1 MKHLDILKRN
11 IKKFAVGATV
21 FAALVVP
28 ALKCYGVTPEE
39 MDRARA
45 IAACVYIRYVDDGS
59 GYLDGFKPKSMGDVR
74 EKVKGHEK
82 DEKILQEFMGAP
94 VANDFDQWDKEKFV
108 NYWSGEFFSNSGL
121 SDRNSSMRNDRIR
134 GRLNTMDV
142 TAPAPKEEERQDPQQ
157 PEQVQQ
163 KPQQPVEP
171 SDVTNVPIA
180 TGDSAMVQNPSQQD
194 SEADKGSGTNWTL
207 IILLVVLLAVVI
219 ALVAYG
225 VKVMKGG
232 NPQNNND
239 NQPTPQP
246 QPRQPEPQQ
255 TYAAQSATVYPA
267 QDSANEML
275 RRQLAESRRNESSV
289 REHNKILSDRV
300 RSLEDEVSLLR
311 REIEELRE
319 QANRTQILEPA
330 DTVTV
335 VEEPIVVPEPLPR
348 QPLVEP
354 ERIVEE
360 QPRQRIYLGRANRQR
375 IFLRADRQ
383 FVPGKSIYRLT
394 TGNELT
400 GSFVVDS
407 NPSIVAWVSL
417 DPMTALAGACEVPT
431 FAVPGGIKRIVTD
444 SPGTAIFED
453 GCWKVLRPAAVHLE

>member
-11 IKKFAVGATV
+11 IKKLAVGATV
-21 FAALVVP
+21 LAVLVIP
-28 ALKCYGVTPEE
+28 TLKSYGVTQEE
-39 MDRARA
+39 MEHARA
-45 IAACVYIRYVDDGS
+45 VAACVYIRYVDDGS
-59 GYLDGFKPKSMGDVR
+59 GYLDGFRPKSMADVR

-82 DEKILQEFMGAP
+82 DESLLQEFMGAP

-108 NYWSGEFFSNSGL
+108 NYWSGEFFRNSGL

-134 GRLNTMDV
+134 ARVSTMDV
-142 TAPAPKEEERQDPQQ
+142 TAPAPKEEEREEIPQAEQPQQ
-157 PEQVQQ
+157 P
-163 KPQQPVEP
+163 QQPAEP

-180 TGDSAMVQNPSQQD
+180 TGDSAMVQSDSRQD
-194 SEADKGSGTNWTL
+194 SESAKTGGTNWTL

-232 NPQNNND
+232 NPQNNGD
-239 NQPTPQP
+239 SQPSPQP
-246 QPRQPEPQQ
+246 QPRQPESQQ
-255 TYAAQSATVYPA
+255 AYAAQNATVYPA
-267 QDSANEML
+267 QDSVNEML

-300 RSLEDEVSLLR
+300 RSLEGEVSLLR
-311 REIEELRE
+311 REMEELRE
-319 QANRTQILEPA
+319 QANSTQILEPA

-335 VEEPIVVPEPLPR
+335 VEEPVVVPEPLPR

-431 FAVPGGIKRIVTD
+431 FAVPGGLKRIVTD

>member
-11 IKKFAVGATV
+11 IKTLAAGSILLV
-21 FAALVVP
+21 ALVIP

-39 MDRARA
+39 MERARA
-45 IAACVYIRYVDDGS
+45 VAACVYIRYVDDGS
-59 GYLDGFKPKSMGDVR
+59 GYLDGFKPKNMGDVR

-82 DEKILQEFMGAP
+82 DESLLQEFMGAP

-108 NYWSGEFFSNSGL
+108 NYWSGEFFKNSGL

-142 TAPAPKEEERQDPQQ
+142 TAPAPKEEERREPQQ
-157 PEQVQQ
+157 PEQGQQ
-163 KPQQPVEP
+163 PQQPAEP

-180 TGDSAMVQNPSQQD
+180 TGDSAMVQNDTQQD
-194 SEADKGSGTNWTL
+194 SVTDKGSGTNWTL

-246 QPRQPEPQQ
+246 RRPESQQ
-255 TYAAQSATVYPA
+255 AYAEQNATVYPA

-289 REHNKILSDRV
+289 VEHNKILSDRV
-300 RSLEDEVSLLR
+300 RSLEGEVTLLR
-311 REIEELRE
+311 REVEELRE
-319 QANRTQILEPA
+319 QANRTQILEPTE
-330 DTVTV
+330 TVSV
-335 VEEPIVVPEPLPR
+335 VEEQVVEPEPLPR
-348 QPLVEP
+348 QPFAEP
-354 ERIVEE
+354 ERVPEE

-383 FVPGKSIYRLT
+383 FVPGKSIYCLT

-431 FAVPGGIKRIVTD
+431 FAVSGGIKRIVTD

>member
-1 MKHLDILKRN
+1 MKHLDILKIN

-21 FAALVVP
+21 LAALVVP

-142 TAPAPKEEERQDPQQ
+142 TAPSPKEEERQEPQQ
-157 PEQVQQ
+157 PEQVQR
-163 KPQQPVEP
+163 PQQPAEP

-180 TGDSAMVQNPSQQD
+180 TGDSAMVQNDRQQD
-194 SEADKGSGTNWTL
+194 SETDKGNGTNWTL

-225 VKVMKGG
+225 LKVMKGG
-232 NPQNNND
+232 NSQNYND
-239 NQPTPQP
+239 NQGAP
-246 QPRQPEPQQ
+246 QPRQPGPQQ
-255 TYAAQSATVYPA
+255 AYAAQSATVYPA
-267 QDSANEML
+267 QESANEIL
-275 RRQLAESRRNESSV
+275 RRQLAESRRNENSV
-289 REHNKILSDRV
+289 IEHNKILSDRV
-300 RSLEDEVSLLR
+300 RSLEGEVSLLR
-311 REIEELRE
+311 REVEELRE
-319 QANRTQILEPA
+319 QGNRTQILEPA
-330 DTVTV
+330 ETVTV
-335 VEEPIVVPEPLPR
+335 VEEQVVEPEPLPR
-348 QPLVEP
+348 QPLVESGGIP
-354 ERIVEE
+354 EE

-400 GSFVVDS
+400 GSFVVDG

-431 FAVPGGIKRIVTD
+431 FAVAGGIKRIVTD

>member
-28 ALKCYGVTPEE
+28 ALKCYGVTPDE
-39 MDRARA
+39 MERARA
-45 IAACVYIRYVDDGS
+45 VAACVYIRYVDDGS

-82 DEKILQEFMGAP
+82 DESLLQEFMGAP

-108 NYWSGEFFSNSGL
+108 NYWSGEFFKNSGL

-134 GRLNTMDV
+134 ARVSTMDV
-142 TAPAPKEEERQDPQQ
+142 TAPAPKEEERQKPQQ

-163 KPQQPVEP
+163 PAEP

-180 TGDSAMVQNPSQQD
+180 TGDSAMVRDDMRKD

-255 TYAAQSATVYPA
+255 AYAAQSATVYPA

-335 VEEPIVVPEPLPR
+335 VEEPVLEPEPLPR
-348 QPLVEP
+348 QPFVEP

-417 DPMTALAGACEVPT
+417 DPMTALGGACEVPT
-431 FAVPGGIKRIVTD
+431 FAVPGGIKHIVTD

>member
-1 MKHLDILKRN
+1 M
-11 IKKFAVGATV
+11 
-21 FAALVVP
+21 
-28 ALKCYGVTPEE
+28 
-39 MDRARA
+39 
-45 IAACVYIRYVDDGS
+45 
-59 GYLDGFKPKSMGDVR
+59 
-74 EKVKGHEK
+74 
-82 DEKILQEFMGAP
+82 
-94 VANDFDQWDKEKFV
+94 
-108 NYWSGEFFSNSGL
+108 NYWSGEFFKNSGL

-134 GRLNTMDV
+134 ARVSTMDV
-142 TAPAPKEEERQDPQQ
+142 TAPALKEEERQKPQQ

-163 KPQQPVEP
+163 PAEP

-180 TGDSAMVQNPSQQD
+180 TGDSAMVRDDMRKD

-246 QPRQPEPQQ
+246 RQPEPQQ
-255 TYAAQSATVYPA
+255 AYAAQSATVYPA

-335 VEEPIVVPEPLPR
+335 VEEPVLEPEPLPR
-348 QPLVEP
+348 QPFVEP

-417 DPMTALAGACEVPT
+417 DPMTALGGACEVPT

>member
-11 IKKFAVGATV
+11 IKKLAAGATV
-21 FAALVVP
+21 LVALVVP
-28 ALKCYGVTPEE
+28 ALKCYGVTPDE
-39 MDRARA
+39 MERARA
-45 IAACVYIRYVDDGS
+45 VAACVYIRYVDDGS

-82 DEKILQEFMGAP
+82 DESLLQEFMGAP

-108 NYWSGEFFSNSGL
+108 NYWSGEFFKNSGL

-134 GRLNTMDV
+134 ARVSTMDV
-142 TAPAPKEEERQDPQQ
+142 TAPAPKEEERQKPQQ

-163 KPQQPVEP
+163 PAEP

-180 TGDSAMVQNPSQQD
+180 TGDSAMVRDDMRKD

-255 TYAAQSATVYPA
+255 AYAAQSATVYPA

-311 REIEELRE
+311 REIGELRE

-335 VEEPIVVPEPLPR
+335 VEEPVLEPEPLPR
-348 QPLVEP
+348 QPFVEP

-444 SPGTAIFED
+444 QPGTAIFED

>member
-11 IKKFAVGATV
+11 IKKLAAGATV
-21 FAALVVP
+21 LVALVVP
-28 ALKCYGVTPEE
+28 ALKCYGVTPDE
-39 MDRARA
+39 MERARA
-45 IAACVYIRYVDDGS
+45 VAACVYIRYVDDGS
-59 GYLDGFKPKSMGDVR
+59 GYLDGVKPKSMGDVR

-82 DEKILQEFMGAP
+82 DESLLQEFMGAP

-108 NYWSGEFFSNSGL
+108 NYWSGEFFKNSGL

-134 GRLNTMDV
+134 ARVSTMDV
-142 TAPAPKEEERQDPQQ
+142 TAPALKEEERQKPQQ

-163 KPQQPVEP
+163 PAEP

-180 TGDSAMVQNPSQQD
+180 TGDSAMVRDDMRKD

-246 QPRQPEPQQ
+246 RQPEPQQ
-255 TYAAQSATVYPA
+255 AYAAQSATVYPA

-335 VEEPIVVPEPLPR
+335 VEEPVLEPEPLPR
-348 QPLVEP
+348 QPFVEP